1 MHVLALAGIL
11 VGVEYSVKDIDV
23 GSAILPTDEILDK
36 LEVQAT
42 DNYSSVLSNNLLG
55 IRF

>member
-1 MHVLALAGIL
+1 VHVLALAGIL